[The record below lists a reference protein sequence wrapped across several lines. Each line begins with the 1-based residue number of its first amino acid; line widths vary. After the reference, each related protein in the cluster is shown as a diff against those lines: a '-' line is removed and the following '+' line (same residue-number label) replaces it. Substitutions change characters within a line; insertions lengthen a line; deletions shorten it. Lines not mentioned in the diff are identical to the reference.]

1 MKIIFLGDAL
11 AEHLRRWSK
20 FFSGLGHEV
29 HVITWNTRILDDFA
43 PVTVHKLEK
52 TRADAGVLSR
62 CINLLQLRR
71 DVRRLIA
78 QIQPDLI
85 HAHSAGAY
93 AWMGMFTGF
102 HPYVVSPWGTDILVD
117 VQASVIDRFFTIR
130 ALKYADLIH
139 CDGEN
144 IKSAMAGFG
153 VDPAKIV
160 ILAFGVDVDRFSAVR
175 PQAEIIEKY
184 GLSRAKVIVSTRTLN
199 PIHNIETV
207 IRAVP
212 AVLQAIPDAKF
223 LIVGGGSDDL
233 MLRSLAESLGVKQ
246 AVRFTGRVEENEMA
260 GCLKAA
266 DVYVST
272 SLSESGLAASTAEAM
287 ACGLP
292 VINTETGDIRLWIK
306 DAEGGYIIPVK
317 SPEILAD
324 KIIYLLRH
332 ETDRK
337 QYGVRN
343 RAVIMERNN
352 VFIEMKKMERIYCD
366 LADSHGMK

>member
-1 MKIIFLGDAL
+1 MPPKLTTVVPEIDP
-11 AEHLRRWSK
+11 SK
-20 FFSGLGHEV
+20 P
-29 HVITWNTRILDDFA
+29 A
-43 PVTVHKLEK
+43 
-52 TRADAGVLSR
+52 A
-62 CINLLQLRR
+62 
-71 DVRRLIA
+71 
-78 QIQPDLI
+78 
-85 HAHSAGAY
+85 
-93 AWMGMFTGF
+93 
-102 HPYVVSPWGTDILVD
+102 
-117 VQASVIDRFFTIR
+117 
-130 ALKYADLIH
+130 
-139 CDGEN
+139 
-144 IKSAMAGFG
+144 